1 MAVYPF
7 VTPADE
13 RDARKWALIVY
24 ILQACSLLVGITL
37 LVAVILNYVKRKD
50 MRGTLAESHFRWQI
64 NTFWYSLLWAVLGAL
79 TSIIGVGIVV
89 LVAAG
94 VWFLYRVIKGMVYLQ
109 DGKTMYLNNSP
120 FPPGYKRGS

>member
-1 MAVYPF
+1 ML
-7 VTPADE
+7 PA
-13 RDARKWALIVY
+13 RTV
-24 ILQACSLLVGITL
+24 V
-37 LVAVILNYVKRKD
+37 
-50 MRGTLAESHFRWQI
+50 
-64 NTFWYSLLWAVLGAL
+64 L
-79 TSIIGVGIVV
+79 TSLAMLAFAGNSVLCRVALAQTGIVV